1 MLLISATSDLREG
14 EIVAGV
20 MLGYNFG
27 DGHVH
32 DYRLLAAVQERC
44 GYEPGDLRTVTLGSQ
59 PAHLGTQRYRIF
71 DACDGLVEEGTV
83 EVRDMVV
90 RQPWL
95 GGSDPFPVRVSH
107 E

>member
-1 MLLISATSDLREG
+1 
-14 EIVAGV
+14 
-20 MLGYNFG
+20 
-27 DGHVH
+27 
-32 DYRLLAAVQERC
+32 
-44 GYEPGDLRTVTLGSQ
+44 VTLESQ
-59 PAHLGTQRYRIF
+59 PAHLGTQLYRIF
-71 DACDGLVEEGTV
+71 DACDGLVEQGTV